1 MSQPVHHIVI
11 TGASQ
16 GIGAATAVAFAE
28 SVPGIHLSLLSRNMA
43 KTEDTANRARAHG
56 AHASVFECDV
66 TQTAVLQDAAAKAV
80 AAHGVPTCV
89 VNNAGIFAPGEMAD
103 VTEAVMQSQWD
114 VNVMSAFTLS
124 RALLPGMV
132 QRGSGMLLFM
142 ASVASIEGYPGG
154 LAYCVTKHAML
165 GLARALRTELRTSGI
180 RVTSILPGG
189 TFTPSWD
196 GSDIDEERLMPA
208 EDIARAVVSAYLM
221 SDRTVVEEILLRP
234 QLGDL

>member
-1 MSQPVHHIVI
+1 VSHHIII

-16 GIGAATAVAFAE
+16 GIGAATAIAFAE
-28 SVPGIHLSLLSRNMA
+28 SAPGAHLSLLARNTQ
-43 KTEDTANRARAHG
+43 KLEETAARCREHG

-66 TQTAVLQDAAAKAV
+66 TDTAVLQNAASEAV

-89 VNNAGIFAPGEMAD
+89 VNNAGIFAHGDMAD
-103 VTEAVMQSQWD
+103 VTEHVMQSQWE

-124 RALLPGMV
+124 RAVLPGMV
-132 QRGSGMLLFM
+132 ERGSGMLLFM

-154 LAYCVTKHAML
+154 LAYCVTKHAMI
-165 GLARALRTELRTSGI
+165 GLARALRQELKTSGV

-189 TFTPSWD
+189 TYTPSWD
-196 GSDIDEERLMPA
+196 GSDIDEQRLMPA